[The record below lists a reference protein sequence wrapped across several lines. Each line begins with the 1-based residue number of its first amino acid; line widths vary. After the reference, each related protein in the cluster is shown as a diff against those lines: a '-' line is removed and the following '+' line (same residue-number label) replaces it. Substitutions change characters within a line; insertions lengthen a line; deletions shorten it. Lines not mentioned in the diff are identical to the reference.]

1 MFLSELCES
10 IYDEDEKK
18 KVARSLAAF
27 MAADNEID
35 EDERKQIDLI
45 YLEML
50 GKTCPETTLNKILG
64 VEKEK
69 IISRFKK
76 IINDNFDPDYRQEDA
91 KKFLF
96 EIISCALCNN
106 QYDDYEKEI
115 VNAVAQKCKVDNSV
129 VEEMKDMINTI
140 LMLNKRTNEF
150 ILNERI

>member
-1 MFLSELCES
+1 MFLSELCEN

-27 MAADNEID
+27 MAVDNEID

-45 YLEML
+45 YFEML
-50 GKTCPETTLNKILG
+50 GRPCPESTLNKILG

-69 IISRFKK
+69 IITRFKK
-76 IINDNFDPDYRQEDA
+76 IIDDNFDPNYRQEEA

-106 QYDDYEKEI
+106 QYDDYEKEV
-115 VNAVAQKCKVDNSV
+115 VNAVAKKCKVDNSV
-129 VEEMKDMINTI
+129 VEEMKDMINTV
-140 LMLNKRTNEF
+140 LVLNERTNEF
-150 ILNERI
+150 IFNERI

>member
-10 IYDEDEKK
+10 IYDENEKK

-27 MAADNEID
+27 MAVDNEID

-50 GKTCPETTLNKILG
+50 GKPCPDSVLDKVLG
-64 VEKEK
+64 IEKEK
-69 IISRFKK
+69 IIARFKK
-76 IINDNFDPDYRQEDA
+76 IIDDNFDPEYKQEEA

-106 QYDDYEKEI
+106 QYDDYEKEV
-115 VNAVAQKCKVDNSV
+115 VNAVAKKCKVDNSV
-129 VEEMKDMINTI
+129 VEEMKDMINTVLI
-140 LMLNKRTNEF
+140 LNKRANEF
-150 ILNERI
+150 IFNDRI

>member
-1 MFLSELCES
+1 MFLSELCEN

-27 MAADNEID
+27 MAVDNEID
-35 EDERKQIDLI
+35 EDERRQINLI

-50 GKTCPETTLNKILG
+50 GKTCPESTLNKILG

-69 IISRFKK
+69 IITRFKK
-76 IINDNFDPDYRQEDA
+76 IIDDNFDPDYRQEEA

-106 QYDDYEKEI
+106 QYDDYEKEV
-115 VNAVAQKCKVDNSV
+115 VNAVAKKCKVDNSV
-129 VEEMKDMINTI
+129 VEEMKDMINTV
-140 LMLNKRTNEF
+140 LVLNERTNEF
-150 ILNERI
+150 IFNERI

>member
-106 QYDDYEKEI
+106 QYDDYEEEI

>member
-106 QYDDYEKEI
+106 QYDDYENEI